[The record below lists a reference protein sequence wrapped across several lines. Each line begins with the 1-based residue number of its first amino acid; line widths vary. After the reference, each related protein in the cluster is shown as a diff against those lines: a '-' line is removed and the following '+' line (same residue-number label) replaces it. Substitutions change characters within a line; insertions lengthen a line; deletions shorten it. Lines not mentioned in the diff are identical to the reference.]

1 MYDNTCKYL
10 AEQFPE
16 DIASWL
22 IGERISLTQMNPTEL
37 NVAPIHADSMML
49 LRNRNLILHIEFQT
63 VADEEIPFRMIDY
76 RIRSYRRFP
85 KIPMRQIVIYLT
97 PTTSELVYQT
107 RFGTDNTQHQFE
119 VIRLWE
125 QPAEIFLESPGLY
138 PFASL
143 GQTTEPEAILRSV
156 AAKIEAVPE
165 RSLQANLT
173 ASTYIL
179 AGLVLNR
186 DRIQQILRG
195 DIMRES
201 VTYQDILAEG
211 EAKGKAEGEARGEA
225 RGLERGLQQEKAFVI
240 RLLTRKL
247 DNLTPQLQTQVNSLK
262 IDTVE
267 SLGEALLDFTSIA
280 DLESWLSQNGWVRV
294 IIYRTNTTLK
304 PSLRV
309 HCIRGQY

>member
-16 DIASWL
+16 DLASWL

-37 NVAPIHADSMML
+37 NVAPIRADSMML

-63 VADEEIPFRMIDY
+63 VADEEIPFRMTDY
-76 RIRSYRRFP
+76 RIRGYRRFP
-85 KIPMRQIVIYLT
+85 TIPMRQIVIYLT

-107 RFGTDNTQHQFE
+107 RFEIGNTQHEFE

-125 QPAEIFLESPGLY
+125 QPAEMFLESPGLY

-143 GQTTEPEAILRSV
+143 GKTAEPEAVLRSV

-165 RSLQANLT
+165 RNVQANLT

-179 AGLVLNR
+179 AGLVLSR
-186 DRIQQILRG
+186 DRVQQILG
-195 DIMRES
+195 SDIMRES

-211 EAKGKAEGEARGEA
+211 KAEGEAKGKAEGEAKGKAEGEA
-225 RGLERGLQQEKAFVI
+225 SGLERGLQQERAFVI

-247 DNLTPQLQTQVNSLK
+247 GNLTPQLQTQVNSLK
-262 IDTVE
+262 IDTLE

-280 DLESWLSQNGWVRV
+280 DLESWLSQN
-294 IIYRTNTTLK
+294 
-304 PSLRV
+304 
-309 HCIRGQY
+309 